1 MRRTSSGE
9 TWNVYL
15 DERSLLAIA
24 WSSRKTRTAQL
35 IERYV
40 YREIRDNP
48 TELAA
53 AGAFEPDQRWGES
66 KGLLSRFARAASW

>member
-1 MRRTSSGE
+1 M
-9 TWNVYL
+9 VV
-15 DERSLLAIA
+15 
-24 WSSRKTRTAQL
+24 AQDSHGAM

-40 YREIRDNP
+40 YREIRENP

-66 KGLLSRFARAASW
+66 KGLLGRLARAAAGTNLPAPDAATTR

>member
-1 MRRTSSGE
+1 
-9 TWNVYL
+9 
-15 DERSLLAIA
+15 
-24 WSSRKTRTAQL
+24 L

-40 YREIRDNP
+40 YREIREDP

-66 KGLLSRFARAASW
+66 KGFLTRIARAATGSNLPSPGGSATR